1 MIALIITYIWFNFWA
16 IMSGVKEAM
25 IYGLKGAGSF
35 RWDLHRFYMAER
47 VVVFFGIFLG
57 AHLNFY
63 DILVLIAANYFSFFF
78 WHDGFY
84 EVARGRIDQYGKNFK
99 STSSTSTA
107 KLNPNWDERRVMKV
121 LSLVILITYI
131 FYKY

>member
-1 MIALIITYIWFNFWA
+1 MIALIITYIWFNLWA
-16 IMSGVKEAM
+16 IVAGVKEAM

-35 RWDLHRFYMAER
+35 RWDLHRFYIIER
-47 VVVFFGIFLG
+47 VIVFLGIFLG
-57 AHLNFY
+57 MFLSFY
-63 DILVLIAANYFSFFF
+63 DILVLMVACFFSFFF

-107 KLNPNWDERRVMKV
+107 KWNPNWDERRLLLVW
-121 LSLVILITYI
+121 SLAILIGYI
-131 FYKY
+131 IYKF